1 MKNAAIITL
10 LELKKSREELDQEF
24 ELLESAETQSP
35 NRHLE
40 EQKDWIN
47 QKILIVENKMQIA
60 SVTFQIINQHLQ
72 NQVDVDVKLN
82 VLSVIANHPVLKE
95 SEERIGKAQQ
105 IVDEL
110 TDNRE
115 KALHN
120 LTHTEILNF
129 KRKSNKERRRKV
141 EGLIQDNTTRECA
154 AIDKYILQFLA
165 GEGTKLVTM
174 KVVVN
179 LLIVQVEIA
188 PICDFIGSV
197 ERALRP
203 QFPELGEQVYCAIEN
218 YIFPTLYHTILKSF
232 ELQEF
237 DEFISVILFVPFPS
251 LAEWLKY
258 IQEQCAKFEYLSQEA
273 LHIKPEWVDK
283 SDSPYQVAI
292 VELRNFCFRFTPRK
306 KMLASL

>member
-141 EGLIQDNTTRECA
+141 EGLIQDKTTREGA

-165 GEGTKLVTM
+165 GEGTKLCY
-174 KVVVN
+174 N
-179 LLIVQVEIA
+179 E
-188 PICDFIGSV
+188 S
-197 ERALRP
+197 
-203 QFPELGEQVYCAIEN
+203 
-218 YIFPTLYHTILKSF
+218 S
-232 ELQEF
+232 
-237 DEFISVILFVPFPS
+237 S
-251 LAEWLKY
+251 
-258 IQEQCAKFEYLSQEA
+258 
-273 LHIKPEWVDK
+273 
-283 SDSPYQVAI
+283 
-292 VELRNFCFRFTPRK
+292 
-306 KMLASL
+306 